1 VEKDFGGFK
10 GILIIGLGLIGGS
23 LALALR
29 KEGYKGK
36 IYGFDLNKNRIEKA
50 LELKAID
57 EGYDSYE
64 KIPWENIDFVVLS
77 TPVKTFESIALK
89 IKPFLKDDTVVSDV
103 GSVKGDLVLRLYE
116 ILKPH
121 VFVGVHP
128 IAGTE
133 KEGIENAKYDLFKN
147 ARLIL
152 TPVGEDREKIEKVE
166 KFWKDIGSKTEIMD
180 PHLHDF
186 VFASVSHLPHAIA
199 FALVDSLIVLSK
211 GTGID
216 LFKYPGGGFKDFT
229 RIAASSPT
237 VWKDIFLENKENVLH
252 TIDVFQK
259 SLERLKE
266 AIKKEDEKEILNI
279 LSESREKRMSLDVSS
294 EKVRE

>member
-1 VEKDFGGFK
+1 MEKDFGGFK

-57 EGYDSYE
+57 EGYDFYE

-89 IKPFLKDDTVVSDV
+89 IKPFLKDDTVISDV

-199 FALVDSLIVLSK
+199 FALVDSLIDLSK
-211 GTGID
+211 ETGID

-266 AIKKEDEKEILNI
+266 AIKKEDEKENLNI
-279 LSESREKRMSLDVSS
+279 LSESREKRMSLD
-294 EKVRE
+294 

>member
-1 VEKDFGGFK
+1 MEKDFGGFK
-10 GILIIGLGLIGGS
+10 GILVVGLGLIGGS
-23 LALALR
+23 LALALK

-36 IYGFDLNKNRIEKA
+36 IYGYDLNENRIKKA
-50 LELKAID
+50 LELNGID
-57 EGYDSYE
+57 EGFNKLQD
-64 KIPWENIDFVVLS
+64 IPWKNVDLVVLS
-77 TPVKTFESIALK
+77 TPVKTFVELAKK
-89 IKPFLKDDTVVSDV
+89 IKPFLKENTVISDV
-103 GSVKGDLVLRLYE
+103 GSVKGDLVVKLYE

-133 KEGIENAKYDLFKN
+133 KEGIENAKPDLFKN

-152 TPVGEDREKIEKVE
+152 TPLGEDKEKIEKVE
-166 KFWKDIGSKTEIMD
+166 RLWKDIGSKTEIMD

-211 GTGID
+211 ETGID

-237 VWKDIFLENKENVLH
+237 VWKDIFLENKENLLH
-252 TIDVFQK
+252 TLQVFSK
-259 SLERLKE
+259 SLQKLKE
-266 AIKKEDEKEILNI
+266 AIEKEDENKILEI
-279 LSESREKRMSLDVSS
+279 LSESREKRLSLD
-294 EKVRE
+294 

>member
-1 VEKDFGGFK
+1 MERDFGGFK

-23 LALALR
+23 LALSL
-29 KEGYKGK
+29 KKQGYNGK
-36 IYGFDLNKNRIEKA
+36 IYGYDLNSSRIEKA

-57 EGYDSYE
+57 EGFNRFE
-64 KIPWENIDFVVLS
+64 EMPWDNIDLVILS
-77 TPVKTFESIALK
+77 TPVKTFIDIANR

-103 GSVKGDLVLRLYE
+103 GSVKGDLVLKLYE

-133 KEGIENAKYDLFKN
+133 KEGIENAVADLFKN

-152 TPVGEDREKIEKVE
+152 TPVGEDKEKIEKVE
-166 KFWKDIGSKTEIMD
+166 KLWKDLGSKTEVMD

-199 FALVDSLIVLSK
+199 FALVDSLITLSK
-211 GTGID
+211 ETGID

-237 VWKDIFLENKENVLH
+237 VWKDIFLENKENILH
-252 TIDVFQK
+252 TIDVFLN
-259 SLERLKE
+259 SLEKLKE
-266 AIKKEDEKEILNI
+266 AIKEEDEKKILEI
-279 LSESREKRMSLDVSS
+279 LSESREKRLSLG
-294 EKVRE
+294 